1 MDSKLDFSGKFNKL
15 NRANS
20 GSNQHKN
27 KIKLPRAEADLNCR
41 ALKHKNNKVYAKAQ
55 CFWNTPLPPTRDR
68 ITN

>member
-27 KIKLPRAEADLNCR
+27 KIKLLRAKADLNFR
-41 ALKHKNNKVYAKAQ
+41 ALKHKNNKVCAKAQ
-55 CFWNTPLPPTRDR
+55 
-68 ITN
+68 